1 MFLFQ
6 RLQIDRFPFEPH
18 APSHGGPTLSV
29 VSIATAST
37 RRCVTP
43 DKTRTLDALKH
54 ELDRLGSSE
63 LERLVLGSALSPA
76 VAAALGVNQPN
87 PSSVA
92 PGAPEN
98 QSWPL
103 ARDTSGSLAG
113 VPDSVELW
121 HHVPLLP
128 GLVLLLSSRANVAV
142 RNAAKKIYD
151 DFRA

>member
-1 MFLFQ
+1 MQHELIEPQ
-6 RLQIDRFPFEPH
+6 EIRGTATRYARSELLRLLAIPLVRN
-18 APSHGGPTLSV
+18 
-29 VSIATAST
+29 
-37 RRCVTP
+37 

-142 RNAAKKIYD
+142 RYAAKKIYD